1 MESMVAAL
9 SNPADGSADTIASG
23 DLNPPLAPLRERLS
37 WALYDFANTVFSMN
51 IATLYFAAW
60 LVGDLGHSNTLY
72 ATVNGIASAMVVVSI
87 PVFGA
92 ISDATQRRKPWV
104 VGFTLIACTST
115 VLMAILGQIGL
126 PLIGEGIT
134 SIGSRAIISPGLAL
148 FGVLAAFTMA
158 NYAYQGAQPFY
169 NAMLPELVPVDH
181 RGRLSGM
188 GAAFGYIGSITGVL
202 LTFPFFTGYLPI
214 LGAVPGSV
222 ISFLRSMVPFTAHG
236 GRVSTFVPTAVL
248 FLLFSLPL
256 FLFCRDHNV
265 VHGKKHVL
273 WREAF
278 RDVRQ
283 TLNEAQKYP
292 GTIRFILTSFLY
304 QDAMGTII
312 ANMALYAIF
321 AMGFVKGSEATL
333 FVILT
338 IPAVI
343 GSYGIGRLV
352 DRFGPKRTLS
362 WVLAGWI
369 VLLVA
374 MIVAPSRGAFW
385 IVGAC
390 IGLIYGGVSTA
401 ERPLLL
407 SLVPDVEAGR
417 FFSLMVLSSRAAAIV
432 GPFIWALAV
441 DSLTSSMGVG
451 FAYRAGVATVA
462 LGMVLALLLLRGVP
476 DNFRRSVS
484 SKGYT
489 AF

>member
-1 MESMVAAL
+1 MEAITMDSIDKTEETSRPIL
-9 SNPADGSADTIASG
+9 SVTATG
-23 DLNPPLAPLRERLS
+23 DFNPPLAPFRERIS

-60 LVGDLGHSNTLY
+60 LVADLGHSNTLY
-72 ATVNGIASAMVVVSI
+72 AIVNGIASALVVISI
-87 PVFGA
+87 PIFGA

-104 VGFTLIACTST
+104 VGFTLIACVST
-115 VLMAILGQIGL
+115 IVMAILGQTGL
-126 PLIGEGIT
+126 PLIGEGVTGAGFRHLIP
-134 SIGSRAIISPGLAL
+134 PGIAL
-148 FGVLAAFTMA
+148 FGVLAAFTIA

-169 NAMLPELVPVDH
+169 NAMMPELVPVDH

-188 GAAFGYIGSITGVL
+188 GAALGYVGSIIGVL
-202 LTFPFFTGYLPI
+202 LTFPFFTGEMPI
-214 LGAVPGSV
+214 LGTIPDRVLG
-222 ISFLRSMVPFTAHG
+222 FLRSAVPFTAHG
-236 GRVSTFVPTAVL
+236 GRVSTFVPTAFL

-265 VHGKKHVL
+265 IHGKKRIA

-278 RDVRQ
+278 RDVRN
-283 TLNEAQKYP
+283 TLNEAKKYP
-292 GTIRFILTSFLY
+292 GTLRFILTSFLY

-333 FVILT
+333 FIILT
-338 IPAVI
+338 VPAVI

-362 WVLAGWI
+362 WVIAGWI
-369 VLLVA
+369 LLLLS
-374 MIVAPSRGAFW
+374 MIVVPTRTAFW
-385 IVGAC
+385 IVGGC

-417 FFSLMVLSSRAAAIV
+417 FFSLMVLSSRAAAVV
-432 GPFIWALAV
+432 GPFVWALAV
-441 DSLTSSMGVG
+441 DGLTPSLGTG
-451 FAYRAGVATVA
+451 FAYRAGVMTVA
-462 LGMVLALLLLRGVP
+462 IGMALALWMLRGVP
-476 DNFRRSVS
+476 DRFTRTVRSR
-484 SKGYT
+484 
-489 AF
+489 

>member
-1 MESMVAAL
+1 MTAAL
-9 SNPADGSADTIASG
+9 SNPADKDPGAAVSISATG
-23 DLNPPLAPLRERLS
+23 DMNPPLARLRERVS

-72 ATVNGIASAMVVVSI
+72 ATVNGIASALVVVSI

-104 VGFTLIACTST
+104 VGFTIIACIST
-115 VLMAILGQIGL
+115 VVMAILGQIGL

-134 SIGSRAIISPGLAL
+134 GTISNAMISPGVAL
-148 FGVLAAFTMA
+148 FGVLAAFTLA

-188 GAAFGYIGSITGVL
+188 GAAFGYVGSITGVL
-202 LTFPFFTGYLPI
+202 LTFPFFTGSLPLI
-214 LGAVPGSV
+214 GALPDRV
-222 ISFLRSMVPFTAHG
+222 ITFLRDAVPFTAHG
-236 GRVSTFVPTAVL
+236 GRVSTFVPTAVI

-256 FLFCRDHNV
+256 FLFCRDHNAL
-265 VHGKKHVL
+265 HGKRHVP

-283 TLNEAQKYP
+283 TLKETRKYP
-292 GTIRFILTSFLY
+292 GSMRFILTSFLY

-333 FVILT
+333 FIILT
-338 IPAVI
+338 VPAVI

-362 WVLAGWI
+362 WVLTGWV
-369 VLLVA
+369 VLLIA
-374 MIVAPSRGAFW
+374 MIVAPSRAAFW
-385 IVGAC
+385 VVGAC

-417 FFSLMVLSSRAAAIV
+417 FFSLMVLSSRAAAVV

-441 DSLTSSMGVG
+441 DGLTSSMGVG

-462 LGMVLALLLLRGVP
+462 IGMMLALLMLRKVP
-476 DNFRRSVS
+476 DNFSRSVA
-484 SKGYT
+484 SK
-489 AF
+489 

>member
-1 MESMVAAL
+1 MTAAL
-9 SNPADGSADTIASG
+9 SNPADKDPSAAVSVTATG
-23 DLNPPLAPLRERLS
+23 DMNPPLARLRERVS

-72 ATVNGIASAMVVVSI
+72 ATVNGIASALVVVSI

-104 VGFTLIACTST
+104 VGFTIIACIST
-115 VLMAILGQIGL
+115 VVMAILGQIGL

-134 SIGSRAIISPGLAL
+134 GTISNAMISPGVAL
-148 FGVLAAFTMA
+148 FGVLAAFTLA

-202 LTFPFFTGYLPI
+202 LTFPFFTGSLPLI
-214 LGAVPGSV
+214 GALPGRV
-222 ISFLRSMVPFTAHG
+222 IALLRNAVPFTAHG
-236 GRVSTFVPTAVL
+236 GRVSTFVPTAVI

-256 FLFCRDHNV
+256 FLFCRDHNAL
-265 VHGKKHVL
+265 HGKRHVP

-283 TLNEAQKYP
+283 TLKETRKYP
-292 GTIRFILTSFLY
+292 GSMRFILTSFLY

-333 FVILT
+333 FIILT
-338 IPAVI
+338 VPAVI

-362 WVLAGWI
+362 WVLTGWV
-369 VLLVA
+369 VLLIA
-374 MIVAPSRGAFW
+374 MIVAPSRAAFW
-385 IVGAC
+385 VVGAC

-417 FFSLMVLSSRAAAIV
+417 FFSLMVLSSRAAAVV

-441 DSLTSSMGVG
+441 DGLTSSMGVG

-462 LGMVLALLLLRGVP
+462 IGMILALLMLRKVP
-476 DNFRRSVS
+476 DNFSQSVV
-484 SKGYT
+484 SK
-489 AF
+489 

>member
-1 MESMVAAL
+1 MQSTVVIATDSL
-9 SNPADGSADTIASG
+9 VDGSNITASG
-23 DLNPPLAPLRERLS
+23 DLNPPLAPARERFS
-37 WALYDFANTVFSMN
+37 WALYDFANTIFSMN
-51 IATLYFAAW
+51 IATLYFSAW
-60 LVGDLGHSNTLY
+60 LVKDLGHSNTLY
-72 ATVNGIASAMVVVSI
+72 ATVNGIASALVVVSI
-87 PVFGA
+87 PFFGA

-104 VGFTLIACTST
+104 VGFTIIACIST
-115 VLMAILGQIGL
+115 ILIAILGQIGL
-126 PLIGEGIT
+126 PLIGEGVT
-134 SIGSRAIISPGLAL
+134 ALAPSSALMPPGVAL
-148 FGVLAAFTMA
+148 FAVLAAFIIA

-188 GAAFGYIGSITGVL
+188 GAAFGYAGSITGVL
-202 LTFPFFTGYLPI
+202 LTFPFFTGSLPI
-214 LGAVPGSV
+214 LGAIPGYA
-222 ISFLRSMVPFTAHG
+222 IRFLRNAVPFTAHG
-236 GRVSTFVPTAVL
+236 GRVSTFVPTAIL

-256 FLFCRDHNV
+256 FLFCHDHNAV
-265 VHGKKHVL
+265 RGKKRIP

-283 TLNEAQKYP
+283 TLKEAKKYP
-292 GTIRFILTSFLY
+292 GTLRFIFTSFLY

-321 AMGFVKGSEATL
+321 AMGFKDGSEATL

-362 WVLAGWI
+362 WVLMGWV
-369 VLLVA
+369 VLLVG
-374 MIVAPSRGAFW
+374 MIVVPTRGAFW
-385 IVGAC
+385 IVGAG

-417 FFSLMVLSSRAAAIV
+417 FFSLMVLSSRAAAVV
-432 GPFIWALAV
+432 GPFVWAFAV
-441 DSLTSSMGVG
+441 DGLKSSMGIG
-451 FAYRAGVATVA
+451 FAYRAGVATVGI
-462 LGMVLALLLLRGVP
+462 GMILALLMLRGVP
-476 DNFRRSVS
+476 NNFTRPHRSR
-484 SKGYT
+484 
-489 AF
+489 

>member
-1 MESMVAAL
+1 MDSATLTSINQAEATGTAGFDVTAA
-9 SNPADGSADTIASG
+9 G
-23 DLNPPLAPLRERLS
+23 DINPPLAPLRERLS

-60 LVGDLGHSNTLY
+60 LVADLGHSNTLY
-72 ATVNGIASAMVVVSI
+72 ALANGIASALVVVSI
-87 PVFGA
+87 PIFGA

-104 VGFTLIACTST
+104 VGFTLIACGATI
-115 VLMAILGQIGL
+115 VIAALGQLGL

-134 SIGSRAIISPGLAL
+134 GVVSTRVANPVAL
-148 FGVLAAFTMA
+148 FGVITAFVIA

-169 NAMLPELVPVDH
+169 NAMMPELAPADH

-188 GAAFGYIGSITGVL
+188 GAALGYVGSITGVI
-202 LTFPFFTGYLPI
+202 LTFPFFTGQMPI
-214 LGAVPGSV
+214 LGAVPDKVVS
-222 ISFLRSMVPFTAHG
+222 SLRSIVPFTNHG
-236 GRVSTFVPTAVL
+236 GRVSTFVPTALL
-248 FLLFSLPL
+248 FLLFTIPL
-256 FLFCRDHNV
+256 MLFCRDHYV
-265 VHGKKHVL
+265 LRGKRQVA
-273 WREAF
+273 WRDAF
-278 RDVRQ
+278 RDVRN
-283 TLNEAQKYP
+283 TIKEARNYP
-292 GTIRFILTSFLY
+292 GTLRFILTSFLY

-338 IPAVI
+338 VPAVI

-352 DRFGPKRTLS
+352 DRFGPKKTLS
-362 WVLAGWI
+362 WVLGCWI

-385 IVGAC
+385 IVGAL

-417 FFSLMVLSSRAAAIV
+417 FFSLMVLSSRAAAVV
-432 GPFIWALAV
+432 GPFIWAFAV
-441 DSLTSSMGVG
+441 DGLAPSMGTG
-451 FAYRAGVATVA
+451 FAYRAGVMTVA
-462 LGMVLALLLLRGVP
+462 IGMALALWMLSGVP
-476 DNFRRSVS
+476 DNFTRPTRSR
-484 SKGYT
+484 
-489 AF
+489 

>member
-1 MESMVAAL
+1 MESRTTTL
-9 SNPADGSADTIASG
+9 SNPADEGAGAILNVTARG

-72 ATVNGIASAMVVVSI
+72 ATVNGIASALVVVSI

-104 VGFTLIACTST
+104 VGFTLVACIST
-115 VLMAILGQIGL
+115 VVMAILGQIGL

-134 SIGSRAIISPGLAL
+134 GTASSAVISPGIAL
-148 FGVLAAFTMA
+148 FGVLAAFTIA
-158 NYAYQGAQPFY
+158 NYAYQGTQPFY

-188 GAAFGYIGSITGVL
+188 GAAFGYVGSITGVL
-202 LTFPFFTGYLPI
+202 LTIPFFTGSLPI
-214 LGAVPGSV
+214 LGAIPDRV
-222 ISFLRSMVPFTAHG
+222 ISFLRSAVPFTAHG

-265 VHGKKHVL
+265 VRGKRHVP

-283 TLNEAQKYP
+283 TLKETQKYP
-292 GTIRFILTSFLY
+292 GTLRFILTSFLY

-312 ANMALYAIF
+312 TNMALYAIF
-321 AMGFVKGSEATL
+321 AMGFVRGSEVTL

-362 WVLAGWI
+362 WVLTAWI
-369 VLLVA
+369 VLLIA
-374 MIVAPSRGAFW
+374 MIVAPSRAAFW

-390 IGLIYGGVSTA
+390 IGLIYGGISTA

-417 FFSLMVLSSRAAAIV
+417 FFSLMVLSSRAAAVV
-432 GPFIWALAV
+432 GPFVWALAV
-441 DSLTSSMGVG
+441 DGLAPSMGIG
-451 FAYRAGVATVA
+451 FAYRAGVVTVA
-462 LGMVLALLLLRGVP
+462 IGMVLALLMLRGVP
-476 DNFRRSVS
+476 DNFSRSVS
-484 SKGYT
+484 AK
-489 AF
+489 

>member
-1 MESMVAAL
+1 MNSAVAVV
-9 SNPADGSADTIASG
+9 SNSG
-23 DLNPPLAPLRERLS
+23 DSDTSTDGDFNPPMAPARERLS

-72 ATVNGIASAMVVVSI
+72 ATVNGIASALVVVSI
-87 PVFGA
+87 PLFGA

-104 VGFTLIACTST
+104 VGFTLIACAST
-115 VLMAILGQIGL
+115 VLIAVLGQTGL
-126 PLIGEGIT
+126 PLIGEGVVGT
-134 SIGSRAIISPGLAL
+134 RSSSLFSPGVAL
-148 FGVLAAFTMA
+148 FGVLAAFTIA
-158 NYAYQGAQPFY
+158 NYTYQGAQPFY
-169 NAMLPELVPVDH
+169 NAMLSELVPVDH

-188 GAAFGYIGSITGVL
+188 GTAFGYIGSIVGVL
-202 LTFPFFTGYLPI
+202 LTFPFFTGSLPI
-214 LGAVPGSV
+214 LGTLPDRVV
-222 ISFLRSMVPFTAHG
+222 TILRSAVPFTTHG
-236 GRVSTFVPTAVL
+236 GRVSTFVPTAIL

-256 FLFCRDHNV
+256 ALFCRDHNV
-265 VHGKKHVL
+265 ARGKERIP

-283 TLNEAQKYP
+283 TLQEAKKYP
-292 GTIRFILTSFLY
+292 GTMRFILTSFLY

-321 AMGFVKGSEATL
+321 AMGFRKGSEATL

-362 WVLAGWI
+362 WVLAGW
-369 VLLVA
+369 VLLLIA
-374 MIVAPSRGAFW
+374 MIVVPTRNAFW

-407 SLVPDVEAGR
+407 NLVPDVEAGR
-417 FFSLMVLSSRAAAIV
+417 FFSLMVLSSRAAAVV
-432 GPFIWALAV
+432 GPFIWAFAV
-441 DSLTSSMGVG
+441 DGLSPSMGTG
-451 FAYRAGVATVA
+451 FAYRAGVMTVA
-462 LGMVLALLLLRGVP
+462 IGMVLALLMLRGVP
-476 DNFRRSVS
+476 DNFVKSGQR
-484 SKGYT
+484 K
-489 AF
+489 

>member
-1 MESMVAAL
+1 MEAKAAIR
-9 SNPADGSADTIASG
+9 NDQPTGEPIAAVQNG
-23 DLNPPLAPLRERLS
+23 ELNPPLAPARERFS

-72 ATVNGIASAMVVVSI
+72 ATVNGIASTLVVVSI
-87 PVFGA
+87 PIFGA
-92 ISDATQRRKPWV
+92 ISDVTQRRKPWV
-104 VGFTLIACTST
+104 VGFTLIACLATIMIA
-115 VLMAILGQIGL
+115 VLGQLGL
-126 PLIGEGIT
+126 PTTGEGVT
-134 SIGSRAIISPGLAL
+134 PTTATTIGWMTPGRAL
-148 FGVLAAFTMA
+148 FGVLAAFTVA

-169 NAMLPELVPVDH
+169 NAMLPELAPVDY

-188 GAAFGYIGSITGVL
+188 GAAFGYAGSITGVL
-202 LTFPFFTGYLPI
+202 LTFPFFTGALPI
-214 LGAVPGSV
+214 LGALPERVV
-222 ISFLRSMVPFTAHG
+222 ATLRMAIPFTQHG
-236 GRVSTFVPTAVL
+236 GRVSTFVPTALL
-248 FLLFSLPL
+248 FLLFSVPL
-256 FLFCRDHNV
+256 FVFCRDHNAV
-265 VHGKKHVL
+265 AAKTHVP

-283 TLNEAQKYP
+283 TLTEAKKYP

-312 ANMALYAIF
+312 SNMALYAIF
-321 AMGFVKGSEATL
+321 AMGFKKGAEATL

-338 IPAVI
+338 VPAVI

-362 WVLAGWI
+362 WVLTGWV
-369 VLLVA
+369 VLLLA
-374 MIVAPSRGAFW
+374 MIVVPTRGAFW
-385 IVGAC
+385 IVGAS

-417 FFSLMVLSSRAAAIV
+417 FFSLMVLSSRAAAVV

-441 DSLTSSMGVG
+441 DSLTPSMGTG

-462 LGMVLALLLLRGVP
+462 IGMTLALLMLRRVP
-476 DNFRRSVS
+476 DNFV
-484 SKGYT
+484 KPGLL
-489 AF
+489 A

>member
-1 MESMVAAL
+1 MQQAAVVESNSLV
-9 SNPADGSADTIASG
+9 DGSDIMASG
-23 DLNPPLAPLRERLS
+23 DFNPPLAPLRERLS

-51 IATLYFAAW
+51 IATLYFSAW
-60 LVGDLGHSNTLY
+60 LVKDLGRSNTLY
-72 ATVNGIASAMVVVSI
+72 ATVNGIASALVVVSI
-87 PVFGA
+87 PLFGA

-104 VGFTLIACTST
+104 VGFTLIACVST
-115 VLMAILGQIGL
+115 ILIAVLGQTGL
-126 PLIGEGIT
+126 PLIGEGVTALASAPTLIP
-134 SIGSRAIISPGLAL
+134 PGVAL
-148 FGVLAAFTMA
+148 FAVLAAFTIA

-169 NAMLPELVPVDH
+169 NAMLPELVPVDY
-181 RGRLSGM
+181 RGRLSGL
-188 GAAFGYIGSITGVL
+188 GAAFGYAGSITGVL
-202 LTFPFFTGYLPI
+202 LTFPFFTGSLPI
-214 LGAVPGSV
+214 LGAIPERT
-222 ISFLRSMVPFTAHG
+222 IHFLRNAVPFTAHG
-236 GRVSTFVPTAVL
+236 GRVSTFVPTAIL

-256 FLFCRDHNV
+256 FLFGRDHNAI
-265 VHGKKHVL
+265 HGKKRIP

-278 RDVRQ
+278 QDVRH
-283 TLNEAQKYP
+283 TLQEAKKYP
-292 GTIRFILTSFLY
+292 GTLRFILTSFLY

-321 AMGFVKGSEATL
+321 AMGFKDGSEATL

-362 WVLAGWI
+362 WVLMGWV
-369 VLLVA
+369 VLLLA
-374 MIVAPSRGAFW
+374 MIVVPTRSAFW

-417 FFSLMVLSSRAAAIV
+417 FFSLMVLSSRAAAVV
-432 GPFIWALAV
+432 GPFVWAFAV
-441 DSLTSSMGVG
+441 DGLKPSMGTG

-462 LGMVLALLLLRGVP
+462 IGMILALLMLRGVP
-476 DNFRRSVS
+476 NNFTSPARSR
-484 SKGYT
+484 
-489 AF
+489 